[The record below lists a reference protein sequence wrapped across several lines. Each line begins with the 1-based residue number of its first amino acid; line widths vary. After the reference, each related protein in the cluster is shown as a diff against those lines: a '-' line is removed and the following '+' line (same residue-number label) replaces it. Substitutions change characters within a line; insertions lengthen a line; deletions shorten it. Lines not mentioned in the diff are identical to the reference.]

1 VPDGGLGG
9 MGDGLQRF
17 HKLLHTDC
25 FISLRPDPPMSCP
38 EPNCK
43 TDCPLL
49 SHNPF
54 LVLVCAPIQTQ
65 VRGRESTMLFFSL
78 PSPRKGL
85 ASRHAQERIP
95 QCGYFFDSIP
105 HYPRLVRRQGRMT
118 E

>member
-1 VPDGGLGG
+1 

-54 LVLVCAPIQTQ
+54 LVLVCAPILTQ
-65 VRGRESTMLFFSL
+65 VRGEGIHNALLFTAVPAEGFG
-78 PSPRKGL
+78 SP
-85 ASRHAQERIP
+85 
-95 QCGYFFDSIP
+95 
-105 HYPRLVRRQGRMT
+105 PRTGAYTSVWVLLR
-118 E
+118 